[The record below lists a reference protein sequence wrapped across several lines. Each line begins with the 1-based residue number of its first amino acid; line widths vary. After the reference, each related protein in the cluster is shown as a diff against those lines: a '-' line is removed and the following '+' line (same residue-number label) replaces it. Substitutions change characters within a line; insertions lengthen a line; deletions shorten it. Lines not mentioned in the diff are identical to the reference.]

1 LIKVMNLVALLFAPV
16 VVEQADSEVV
26 RIVVVVV
33 AALIVG
39 SAVWVSKARR
49 SELVV
54 ETDPPSEP
62 AREVE
67 KVS

>member
-1 LIKVMNLVALLFAPV
+1 
-16 VVEQADSEVV
+16 
-26 RIVVVVV
+26 
-33 AALIVG
+33 
-39 SAVWVSKARR
+39 VSKARR

>member
-1 LIKVMNLVALLFAPV
+1 
-16 VVEQADSEVV
+16 
-26 RIVVVVV
+26 
-33 AALIVG
+33 
-39 SAVWVSKARR
+39 VSKGRR